1 MGNHISLSSP
11 LLKSFVHA
19 DVNVGASPTVILADN
34 SASSR
39 RVITLFQNP
48 SATES
53 IKVIFASTGTSG
65 IIVQPLSNISLDNYN
80 GIVRASTVSGN
91 TVSVHIAYSVV

>member
-19 DVNVGASPTVILADN
+19 DINVNASPSVILADN
-34 SASSR
+34 SPSSR
-39 RVITLFQNP
+39 RIIVLVQNP

-53 IKVIFASTGTSG
+53 IRVIFAPTGSSG
-65 IIVQPLSNISLDNYN
+65 IIVSPLSNISLDNYN
-80 GIVRASTVSGN
+80 GIIRAATVGGTTISIH
-91 TVSVHIAYSVV
+91 VAYSIV